1 MGHPWS
7 GSVSYRAFGVTS
19 VSYQNTSILMRIVMY
34 PECTLNDTVGVTL
47 DAYQDTSGYLTH
59 SRYMRD
65 TYEIHVSARVIKI
78 HAGYRSKIHHDAS
91 RHLAYTSR
99 YITIHHDTSRY
110 IKIHLYLV
118 VPQAA
123 DYATSSHQHP
133 DLDCIRITS

>member
-65 TYEIHVSARVIKI
+65 TYEIHVSARVINDTCGI
-78 HAGYRSKIHHDAS
+78 PIQN
-91 RHLAYTSR
+91 TSR
-99 YITIHHDTSRY
+99 CITTYGNRATGLNFLHHA
-110 IKIHLYLV
+110 I
-118 VPQAA
+118 VPTRRVCTPCARVKRRRELGA
-123 DYATSSHQHP
+123 RLHAE
-133 DLDCIRITS
+133 